1 MYCTNEPRDMNRLE
15 ELFREILELKEG
27 IAIQELRALTY
38 APIESLSANEIEG
51 TTNMLVNI
59 KILQSSYISFN

>member
-1 MYCTNEPRDMNRLE
+1 MNRLE